1 VVVKPI
7 KINFLNRFYFIF
19 KSKRY
24 IKSANK
30 IIEAN
35 NKTIN
40 EYLTFT
46 DMEEIA
52 ANRKY
57 YDNAVAWIKEA
68 LERKARWEALL
79 ADLRANNVMS
89 IDS

>member
-1 VVVKPI
+1 MVVKPI

-19 KSKRY
+19 KLKRY

-35 NKTIN
+35 YKTIN
-40 EYLTFT
+40 VYLAFT
-46 DMEEIA
+46 DPEEMA

-68 LERKARWEALL
+68 LESKTIWEALL
-79 ADLRANNVMS
+79 ADLRANNVMNIES
-89 IDS
+89 